1 MTVLSYSGMGRFF
14 HAAWVGLVLCLAG
27 CRDEPGDAGTLVVV
41 DGSSSLYALSEAVA
55 ELFHGAFPQYRV
67 VVRVSGS
74 GGGLRRFCEG
84 EVDIAAAS
92 RTMTSAEAARCRA
105 TGRDYLA
112 IPVARDGIAI
122 VTHPGNAA
130 VSCLS
135 LAELRQ
141 LWRPGSEV
149 STWRDLRPALPA
161 EKIRLFGPGTDSGTH
176 DYFTTVVMGRPG
188 ASRADHYQTED
199 DHLIARGV
207 AGNRWA
213 LGYFGSAGYAAN
225 RDRLRVLAI
234 DTGFGCVR
242 PTPTALG
249 DGSYSPLT
257 RDLYIYVGR
266 VSIRHDHV
274 YNFAVQYVATSEV
287 LAEEI
292 GYAPL
297 PAAAYAR
304 SRVLLAGARQAA
316 STPRADAERGGSRR
330 AAGNGAERSGSR

>member
-1 MTVLSYSGMGRFF
+1 MTIRPNAGMKRLGL
-14 HAAWVGLVLCLAG
+14 AALAFGLFGCPGGAG
-27 CRDEPGDAGTLVVV
+27 GPGALVVV

-55 ELFHGAFPQYRV
+55 EEFTDEFPQYRV
-67 VVRVSGS
+67 AVRFSGS
-74 GGGLRRFCEG
+74 GGGLRRFCDG
-84 EVDIAAAS
+84 EIDIAAAS
-92 RTMTSAEAARCRA
+92 RTMTSAEAARCRE
-105 TGRDYLA
+105 TGRDYVA
-112 IPVARDGIAI
+112 IPVARDGIVI
-122 VTHPGNAA
+122 VTHPANTA

-149 STWRDLRPALPA
+149 TTWRDLRPALPA
-161 EKIRLFGPGTDSGTH
+161 ERIRLFGPGTASGTY

-213 LGYFGSAGYAAN
+213 LGYFGSAGYAPS

-234 DTGFGCVR
+234 DTGFGCVG

-266 VSIRHDHV
+266 KSVLQDHV
-274 YNFAVQYVATSEV
+274 YNFALHYVSASER
-287 LAEEI
+287 LASEI
-292 GYAPL
+292 GYASL
-297 PAAAYAR
+297 PAAEYAR
-304 SRVLLAGARQAA
+304 SRMLLAGAR
-316 STPRADAERGGSRR
+316 RGYP
-330 AAGNGAERSGSR
+330 

>member
-1 MTVLSYSGMGRFF
+1 MTVRPDPGMGRLSL
-14 HAAWVGLVLCLAG
+14 AALVLCLWGCGEAG
-27 CRDEPGDAGTLVVV
+27 GPGALVVV

-55 ELFHGAFPQYRV
+55 EEFTDEFPQYRV
-67 VVRVSGS
+67 AVRISGS
-74 GGGLRRFCEG
+74 GGGLRRFCDG
-84 EVDIAAAS
+84 EIDIAAAS

-122 VTHPGNAA
+122 VAHPANAA

-149 STWRDLRPALPA
+149 TTWRDLRPALPA

-213 LGYFGSAGYAAN
+213 LGYFGSAGYAAS

-234 DTGFGCVR
+234 DAGFGCVR
-242 PTPTALG
+242 PTPTALD
-249 DGSYSPLT
+249 DGSYSPLA

-266 VSIRHDHV
+266 MSILHDHV
-274 YNFAVQYVATSEV
+274 YNFAVHYVSASEG
-287 LAEEI
+287 LAAEI

-297 PAAAYAR
+297 PAAQYAR
-304 SRVLLAGARQAA
+304 NRVLLAGARQ
-316 STPRADAERGGSRR
+316 EGSP
-330 AAGNGAERSGSR
+330 

>member
-1 MTVLSYSGMGRFF
+1 M
-14 HAAWVGLVLCLAG
+14 
-27 CRDEPGDAGTLVVV
+27 
-41 DGSSSLYALSEAVA
+41 
-55 ELFHGAFPQYRV
+55 
-67 VVRVSGS
+67 
-74 GGGLRRFCEG
+74 
-84 EVDIAAAS
+84 
-92 RTMTSAEAARCRA
+92 
-105 TGRDYLA
+105 
-112 IPVARDGIAI
+112 
-122 VTHPGNAA
+122 THPGNAA

-213 LGYFGSAGYAAN
+213 LGYVGSAGYAAN

-257 RDLYIYVGR
+257 RDLYLLRWTGVHPGMTMCTT
-266 VSIRHDHV
+266 
-274 YNFAVQYVATSEV
+274 FAVQYVATSEV

>member
-1 MTVLSYSGMGRFF
+1 MTVRPDPGMGRLSL
-14 HAAWVGLVLCLAG
+14 AALVLCLWGCGEAG
-27 CRDEPGDAGTLVVV
+27 GPGALVVV

-55 ELFHGAFPQYRV
+55 EGFTDEFPQYRV
-67 VVRVSGS
+67 AVRVSGS
-74 GGGLRRFCEG
+74 GGGLRRFCDG
-84 EVDIAAAS
+84 EIDIAAAS

-105 TGRDYLA
+105 AGRDYLA

-122 VTHPGNAA
+122 VAHPANAA

-149 STWRDLRPALPA
+149 TTWRDLRPAFPA

-213 LGYFGSAGYAAN
+213 LGYFGSAGYAAS

-234 DTGFGCVR
+234 DAGFGCVR
-242 PTPTALG
+242 PTPTALD
-249 DGSYSPLT
+249 DGSYSPLA

-266 VSIRHDHV
+266 MSILHDHV
-274 YNFAVQYVATSEV
+274 YNFAVHYVSASEG
-287 LAEEI
+287 LAAEI

-297 PAAAYAR
+297 PAAQYAR
-304 SRVLLAGARQAA
+304 NRVLLAGARQ
-316 STPRADAERGGSRR
+316 EGSP
-330 AAGNGAERSGSR
+330 